1 MTRAKVA
8 LTQTHRAQH
17 PRMLSSS
24 SLSSI
29 SSSSSSSCSLSPG
42 PPQKTSTTTTTTI
55 KSITARKRS
64 SWMLSH
70 HEKPG
75 WEDTTTITPFE
86 GPQQH
91 QNYND
96 HNGHG
101 SPTLQHTHQ
110 QRHQKSGSCDQ
121 VVPTTSP
128 HSPPSSPL
136 PLSLHKQ
143 NGVTDTDA
151 TTLAREVAG
160 MDSEDDHR
168 RRYKQHP
175 TGRVVQGRTSAASD
189 YSSGHDSARSA
200 MQVPAESAT
209 AARSRRKETGG
220 STRTTTTTTPEIP
233 SRPRFSLSTVV
244 NPRPQVCSAGTAPR
258 EVVAV
263 VPKDVSTKT
272 TTARSSRTVK
282 ESVATPRVTKSTT
295 SSLGGHVQPTT
306 KSVSNTRI
314 SKSRSPT
321 TITTT
326 TTTTTR
332 RVASTTITMGPHLDR
347 EHRKLAVSNASA
359 VAASAHSTKK
369 SPSSRKERTTRASN
383 LSPATTGAG
392 RATTSR
398 EGERKTGVEP
408 IVEHTNT
415 VTIPTSTG
423 HNDNKNA
430 TMEHLDIAEPTTT
443 TTTILLPA
451 LEMKGERESPAV
463 IECSRI
469 VQDITSPT
477 KFAINSPS
485 SKSSSPSSSPPA
497 ASADIPPLILS
508 SPIIV
513 ASRPKTPP
521 PPYQTAI
528 LHNTPSSAMVRKTP
542 DTPSITACSPTKET
556 TPISQE
562 QQEHTE
568 VYLAKPPTA
577 VMTTPLSKS
586 EKSPVAG
593 SAQSPRIAKSMAA
606 TTVVSAPPTFLSG
619 TPRIL
624 RVMRETSSPRVL
636 GVQQQQSMLNSQ
648 SDMKVGGDQERPA
661 EISTTPVPTT
671 IPRSKCANLNAG
683 EPMETRSTLPTALT
697 SITIPDLVGAEEAP
711 KLQPQPFR
719 KNIWNGR
726 MDRVAKPWGTPLFPE
741 EAIPTTQGN
750 APARTGILA
759 SMGASVSRA
768 PLTKIK
774 DPAVMRDLMVLAK
787 ERRASR
793 TLCDGVAEDEASGF
807 RSSRSGENQ
816 FRDRSRMQFEHRN
829 SNDNDTLTTTTTNF
843 TTNHKNTCSSLST
856 SAPSVKITFEDKKAF
871 LKTQEMRRQSN
882 LHRSRSLTT
891 AELPYYHFPASPSPA
906 PAQDSISIDTHPGF
920 PWKGRVATPS
930 IAAMSVTIPLKVA
943 TVLQGMGYPINNTNN
958 TSATSPICSSPSP
971 APSPTWSTPSTPRT
985 IPSSLSSSS
994 LSSFSSAST
1003 ASSSVSSVSSMSS
1016 ASSASSKTLPL
1027 SFPDRLFQTRSLS
1040 SSTRGTPAAMK
1051 PRPVRSTSITGVSR
1065 PSYSTQTY
1073 NNNQTP
1079 PQSSTM
1085 LPSLPSP
1092 ALSLAFPERQR
1103 VSNRSVEGFLKPR
1116 LFSGCRS
1123 EDDQESRQHTLR
1135 PFERPLVQ
1143 QQKQQHQQQNNQS
1156 LPQRAAAGAGVHA
1169 PWSSSVINSNSIPQH
1184 FPPPLPPSPSSS
1196 PSSFSITDQ
1205 DDSTTD
1211 SDRERRVHERSA
1223 STTSI
1228 DRPFFTEQV
1237 ISNQSFQEDEHS
1249 CLTTTTQP
1257 VTQDISFLTKRLANL
1272 QLMDSLC
1279 PVSTATPT
1287 EHLLPQQQQQ
1297 QGGMDATWAMQIQLL
1312 LTHLAEQT
1320 DIEQESRPRPLPPP
1334 PRPHSLLLPLSEEEP
1349 KAGQKKKVE
1358 GMGLYKQV
1366 LTDWLLRLDQLSTI
1380 TSPSTGSSLYKDHS
1394 GLKRE
1399 IEKIRW
1405 QHNVPSKLS
1414 NRSK

>member
-1 MTRAKVA
+1 
-8 LTQTHRAQH
+8 
-17 PRMLSSS
+17 
-24 SLSSI
+24 
-29 SSSSSSSCSLSPG
+29 
-42 PPQKTSTTTTTTI
+42 
-55 KSITARKRS
+55 
-64 SWMLSH
+64 
-70 HEKPG
+70 
-75 WEDTTTITPFE
+75 
-86 GPQQH
+86 
-91 QNYND
+91 
-96 HNGHG
+96 
-101 SPTLQHTHQ
+101 
-110 QRHQKSGSCDQ
+110 
-121 VVPTTSP
+121 
-128 HSPPSSPL
+128 
-136 PLSLHKQ
+136 
-143 NGVTDTDA
+143 
-151 TTLAREVAG
+151 
-160 MDSEDDHR
+160 
-168 RRYKQHP
+168 
-175 TGRVVQGRTSAASD
+175 
-189 YSSGHDSARSA
+189 

-282 ESVATPRVTKSTT
+282 ESVATPRVTKLTT

-347 EHRKLAVSNASA
+347 EHRKLAASNASA
-359 VAASAHSTKK
+359 VTASAHSTKK

-392 RATTSR
+392 RATTSQ
-398 EGERKTGVEP
+398 EGVRKTGVEP

-415 VTIPTSTG
+415 VTILTATG

-430 TMEHLDIAEPTTT
+430 TMEHLDIAEPTAT

-477 KFAINSPS
+477 QFAINSPS
-485 SKSSSPSSSPPA
+485 SKLSSPSSSPPA
-497 ASADIPPLILS
+497 APADIPPLILS

-542 DTPSITACSPTKET
+542 DTPPITACSPTKET

-636 GVQQQQSMLNSQ
+636 GVQQQQSMLTSQ

-671 IPRSKCANLNAG
+671 IPRSKSANLNAG

-726 MDRVAKPWGTPLFPE
+726 MDRVTKPWGTPLFPE

-759 SMGASVSRA
+759 SIGASVSRA

-787 ERRASR
+787 ERRASQ
-793 TLCDGVAEDEASGF
+793 TLCGGVPEDEASGF

-843 TTNHKNTCSSLST
+843 TPNHKNTCSSLST

-882 LHRSRSLTT
+882 LHRSRSLNI

-943 TVLQGMGYPINNTNN
+943 TVLQGMGNISNLLLPL
-958 TSATSPICSSPSP
+958 
-971 APSPTWSTPSTPRT
+971 PST
-985 IPSSLSSSS
+985 I
-994 LSSFSSAST
+994 
-1003 ASSSVSSVSSMSS
+1003 
-1016 ASSASSKTLPL
+1016 
-1027 SFPDRLFQTRSLS
+1027 
-1040 SSTRGTPAAMK
+1040 
-1051 PRPVRSTSITGVSR
+1051 
-1065 PSYSTQTY
+1065 SY
-1073 NNNQTP
+1073 
-1079 PQSSTM
+1079 M
-1085 LPSLPSP
+1085 
-1092 ALSLAFPERQR
+1092 
-1103 VSNRSVEGFLKPR
+1103 V
-1116 LFSGCRS
+1116 
-1123 EDDQESRQHTLR
+1123 HTLDSTHH
-1135 PFERPLVQ
+1135 PFLALLFFLIFILVRFYGLFFGVFDVFNVFGELGEF
-1143 QQKQQHQQQNNQS
+1143 KDVAIIVPGSVVPNPVPFFSKRNS
-1156 LPQRAAAGAGVHA
+1156 CSDEAA
-1169 PWSSSVINSNSIPQH
+1169 SCQINLYHWN
-1184 FPPPLPPSPSSS
+1184 
-1196 PSSFSITDQ
+1196 Q

-1228 DRPFFTEQV
+1228 DRPIFTEQV
-1237 ISNQSFQEDEHS
+1237 FSNQSFQEDEHS

-1287 EHLLPQQQQQ
+1287 EHLLPQQGQQ